1 MINLK
6 KSILESHKMF
16 WKAFMNDNKNGNGP
30 RILSMFVAFASRFV
44 LLFNA
49 KEPKYPGG
57 D

>member
-1 MINLK
+1 
-6 KSILESHKMF
+6 MF